1 MNKEQIIKIVGGVVI
16 AASGG
21 YIILQVLKRNN
32 AKKTEKEQSIAN
44 TAIKPNTNSL
54 NSDKAAVN
62 KQIFGTEKPA
72 LQDLLDKLK
81 PAIDTFSGM
90 KFKSNIKDPVILQD
104 LEVQKAK
111 QNVAAL
117 TEDRIKF
124 LDMIA
129 QYGQEQIKRD
139 VKAGKYRLTMSDKQY
154 LFNKKGFTL

>member
-21 YIILQVLKRNN
+21 YIILQVLKRNK

>member
-21 YIILQVLKRNN
+21 YIILQVLKRNK

-44 TAIKPNTNSL
+44 TTIKPNTNSL

-62 KQIFGTEKPA
+62 KQIFGIEKPA

-117 TEDRIKF
+117 TDDRIKF

-139 VKAGKYRLTMSDKQY
+139 VKAGKYKLTMSDKQY
-154 LFNKKGFTL
+154 LFNKKGFLL